1 MKINWIK
8 VLKITGFVA
17 SGFISFKLMTTLCE
31 TKMDYILAFSM
42 TLVLQ
47 SSSFYFFNKALLEF
61 NLRNRNKK
69 YLYTILATLLFIFS
83 IIGTISFQFAL
94 QNKAVNDLML
104 NSSNYK
110 QQQVNKQLNID
121 LVNTKKEEIENIK
134 LNYNSQI
141 SAIDESIADYR
152 KLEKAQNQLYT
163 TKIETLNKS
172 KNELIAGLSYNLKEL
187 NKDLEKL
194 TQVAISP
201 TLASID
207 SLQLEHTKGY
217 LGMLSKIAKWTNID
231 LDILS
236 LILQIFAACLF
247 ELTAICLHIEDT
259 KIKLNVTPKNTQNVL
274 QADFKPKKINIEKQE
289 KQEKQVIGFN
299 PAKTETKPTKPSKL
313 EIETYLDCMF
323 NNSKDGHSPGYK
335 KISNLTSLSQEN
347 CRKIKGHL
355 EQLNVIE
362 TQGTRTHILKSR
374 GEIEL

>member
-1 MKINWIK
+1 MQINWIK

-31 TKMDYILAFSM
+31 TRLDYVLAFCM
-42 TLVLQ
+42 TVVLQ

-61 NLRNRNKK
+61 NFRNRNKK
-69 YLYTILATLLFIFS
+69 YLYTILATLLFVFS

-110 QQQVNKQLNID
+110 QQQINKQLNID

-163 TKIETLNKS
+163 FKIEELNRT
-172 KNELIAGLSYNLKEL
+172 KNELIAGLSCNLQQL

-194 TQVAISP
+194 TQIAISP
-201 TLASID
+201 TLTHIED
-207 SLQLEHTKGY
+207 LQLEHTKGY
-217 LGMLSKIAKWTNID
+217 LGMLSKLAKWTSID

-259 KIKLNVTPKNTQNVL
+259 KTKLNTTPKIAKNVL
-274 QADFKPKKINIEKQE
+274 QADFKPKKVNIEKQD
-289 KQEKQVIGFN
+289 KEKQVIGFN
-299 PAKTETKPTKPSKL
+299 PSKSSKPDKTEM
-313 EIETYLDCMF
+313 EMYVNCMYS
-323 NNSKDGHSPGYK
+323 NSRDGYSPGYK
-335 KISNLTSLSQEN
+335 KISNLTKLTQED
-347 CRKIKGHL
+347 CRKIKGYL
-355 EQLNVIE
+355 EQTNVIR
-362 TQGTRTHILKSR
+362 TVGTRTQILKDR
-374 GEIEL
+374 EEAKM